1 MQIKINTMNPSH
13 CHSTTYSHFHYNHL
27 LLHRSENSSLIP
39 LCVLVCSFFVSFIF
53 CIFIP
58 KILFCFLKKVILV
71 RCWEKYRPLI
81 NSTLSGYKTAVSSSG
96 MQDHLL
102 ASPSSVLGGIPIPT
116 VSTLTQA
123 QGRSFISQ
131 ACRHQRAGYTPPSIL
146 TEGVERG
153 RGVGRCKGKPSPV
166 LSIQDWPKFHSE
178 NSLFY
183 L

>member
-13 CHSTTYSHFHYNHL
+13 CHSTTYSHFQYNHL

-123 QGRSFISQ
+123 QGRSLSARPVGTRGQDTHLQ
-131 ACRHQRAGYTPPSIL
+131 ASLQ
-146 TEGVERG
+146 
-153 RGVGRCKGKPSPV
+153 KG
-166 LSIQDWPKFHSE
+166 LRE
-178 NSLFY
+178 EEE
-183 L
+183 

>member
-116 VSTLTQA
+116 VSTLTQVA
-123 QGRSFISQ
+123 LYQPGLSALEGRIHTSKHPY
-131 ACRHQRAGYTPPSIL
+131 RRGW
-146 TEGVERG
+146 ERK
-153 RGVGRCKGKPSPV
+153 RSREV
-166 LSIQDWPKFHSE
+166 
-178 NSLFY
+178 
-183 L
+183 